1 MAFPWNH
8 KAKRQIKENWRIQ
21 AKKQHSEP
29 RWSSGILMALAIA
42 AICIEMNCQA
52 AMEAGLQGFSL
63 LDELSFNRVR
73 YHWKS

>member
-1 MAFPWNH
+1 
-8 KAKRQIKENWRIQ
+8 
-21 AKKQHSEP
+21 
-29 RWSSGILMALAIA
+29 MALAIA